1 MQIVHRKNAIKFKMV
16 VHSLYPPKG
25 NEINLLYINE
35 KRHPDELR
43 NLVRQKIR
51 GYFSEWSEIQ
61 YGDSDAKIEAAFEN
75 AELLFMAPGR
85 CVPEKALRAAKNLKM
100 AQVWSSG
107 YDKVNIEDF
116 RKHNI
121 IVANNGGANAFSVAE
136 HAILLALS
144 VMRKL
149 PEMHMRTKLGNWE
162 GNGHGL
168 NLNAINN
175 KSFGIIGLGAIGSKV
190 AKIAQSFDCN
200 IFYYDLNRNYQI
212 EKERGYI
219 FKHLIELV
227 EESDIISLHLHL
239 NNLTIKLMNEDLIK
253 KMKKNAILINVSRE
267 QLVDMDALSRALRDK
282 NIRGYGTDV
291 FEVEPTLGSEEI
303 LTLENV
309 VVTPHIAGSN
319 LETYELA
326 LENSVSNLYNY
337 SIGLQPKWIV

>member
-1 MQIVHRKNAIKFKMV
+1 
-16 VHSLYPPKG
+16 
-25 NEINLLYINE
+25 
-35 KRHPDELR
+35 
-43 NLVRQKIR
+43 
-51 GYFSEWSEIQ
+51 
-61 YGDSDAKIEAAFEN
+61 
-75 AELLFMAPGR
+75 MAPGR
-85 CVPEKALRAAKNLKM
+85 NVPEFALRAAKNMKM

-107 YDKVNIEDF
+107 YDKINLEDF

-149 PEMHMRTKLGNWE
+149 PEMHIRTKLGKWE

-175 KSFGIIGLGAIGSKV
+175 KNFGIIGLGAIGTKV

-200 IFYYDLNRNYQI
+200 IFYYDVNRNYQI
-212 EKERGYI
+212 ENERGYI
-219 FKHLIELV
+219 FKPLLELV

-239 NNLTIKLMNEDLIK
+239 NELTVKLINEDLIG
-253 KMKKNAILINVSRE
+253 KMKKTAILINVSRE
-267 QLVDMDALSRALRDK
+267 QLVDINALARALKDK
-282 NIRGYGTDV
+282 SIRGYGTDV
-291 FEVEPTLGSEEI
+291 FKVEPTLGSEEI

-319 LETYELA
+319 IETYELA
-326 LENSVSNLYNY
+326 LENSVSNLYNF
-337 SIGLQPKWIV
+337 SIGLKPKWIV